1 MPGAP
6 IPPSNVSV
14 GGPNHTLHHQQIHA
28 KLAEL
33 DARGSLLQGAVFVT
47 SDQTP
52 PAGIAEGDWWLYP
65 TGAGPEGVIASF
77 TASLFGAT
85 VTVSAAGSQGT
96 ISDYTWEWGDGTAN
110 GSGVSAS
117 HTYTAGGTYTVKLT
131 VAAASGASD
140 FTTVILPTIHA
151 VDTFERTVTGG
162 TSGSR
167 SWGDANIGGTW
178 TFESV
183 GDVNSGTNSMSV
195 GTGRGIATIGT
206 AGSDFRAAL
215 ESVSAAN
222 FNILGQ
228 FSFASIPTAGH
239 QYVRLFARQSAAGKN
254 GNRYALLFNHRPVG
268 SGNPVTGTAA
278 VSVGFEKWVA
288 GATDPTIYN
297 IGTTLDRVSVFPK
310 LTADEK
316 FWIRFVGNGATLYCR
331 IWRDGS
337 TEPTTWDNTVTDVGG
352 AAFGNVDPFVDPGMV
367 TVAGRA
373 HTNSGL
379 TYTPI
384 PHTTYID
391 HFQVHGS

>member
-6 IPPSNVSV
+6 IPPSNVTV

-52 PAGIAEGDWWLYP
+52 PVGIAEGDWWLYP
-65 TGAGPEGVIASF
+65 SGAGPEGVIASF
-77 TASLFGAT
+77 TSSVFGST
-85 VTVSAAGSQGT
+85 VTVNAAASSGT
-96 ISDYTWEWGDGTAN
+96 ISSYTWEWGDGTAN
-110 GSGVSAS
+110 GTGSSAT

-131 VAAASGASD
+131 VAGASGASD
-140 FTTVILPTIHA
+140 FVTRTLPTIHA
-151 VDTFERTVTGG
+151 VDLFERTVTGG

-167 SWGDANIGGTW
+167 SWGTADIGGAW

-195 GTGRGIATIGT
+195 ASGQGVATIGT

-215 ESVSAAN
+215 ESVSAAD
-222 FNILGQ
+222 FNILGC

-268 SGNPVTGTAA
+268 SGSPPSGTPA

-288 GATDPTIYN
+288 GATDPTLYN

-310 LTADEK
+310 LVADEK
-316 FWIRFVGNGATLYCR
+316 FWIRFVGTGATLYAR

-352 AAFGNVDPFVDPGMV
+352 ASFGNVDPFLSAGMV

-373 HTNSGL
+373 HTNSAV

-391 HFQVHGS
+391 HFQVHGA